1 MEKTMKVHSFIIISI
16 IAHQNA
22 WKHPRAKSYLK
33 TLIHII
39 MSHMMR
45 RRKLM
50 LRMIHPLIIT
60 LLILHRWTN
69 TLIAI
74 AIVLLPFGHES
85 FLRIRKN
92 SMRRSKPLL
101 RGYSTASGRGGDHV
115 SILTDT
121 DRHVT
126 HVHCD
131 LACFGIPQ
139 CLWQC
144 PNIVVGETEGF
155 DFRELRVFRKG
166 RQRHPETFQRVVQCV
181 HPVPLSIIRLY
192 STVPFQP
199 EHLRINGSLWSF
211 SLLFLSS
218 GFFKNSL
225 CSISLRWVNVL
236 LDKGSWAERR

>member
-1 MEKTMKVHSFIIISI
+1 MEKTMEVHFLTIISI
-16 IAHQNA
+16 ITHQSA

-50 LRMIHPLIIT
+50 LRMIHPLVIT

-74 AIVLLPFGHES
+74 TIVLLPFGHES
-85 FLRIRKN
+85 FLRIRKD

-131 LACFGIPQ
+131 FACFGIPQ
-139 CLWQC
+139 
-144 PNIVVGETEGF
+144 
-155 DFRELRVFRKG
+155 
-166 RQRHPETFQRVVQCV
+166 
-181 HPVPLSIIRLY
+181 RL
-192 STVPFQP
+192 
-199 EHLRINGSLWSF
+199 
-211 SLLFLSS
+211 
-218 GFFKNSL
+218 
-225 CSISLRWVNVL
+225 
-236 LDKGSWAERR
+236 